1 MCVCTGFVFS
11 VLFYVSK
18 YITSI
23 SYTKRTFPNII
34 SCWLFFFFIYIRIY
48 KNTDVC
54 NQHRTVRERDMQ
66 EKKKNTKSGFSI
78 LG

>member
-1 MCVCTGFVFS
+1 MGEIAGMYHCDFS
-11 VLFYVSK
+11 K
-18 YITSI
+18 
-23 SYTKRTFPNII
+23 KKKWRAEAPH
-34 SCWLFFFFIYIRIY
+34 
-48 KNTDVC
+48 TDVC